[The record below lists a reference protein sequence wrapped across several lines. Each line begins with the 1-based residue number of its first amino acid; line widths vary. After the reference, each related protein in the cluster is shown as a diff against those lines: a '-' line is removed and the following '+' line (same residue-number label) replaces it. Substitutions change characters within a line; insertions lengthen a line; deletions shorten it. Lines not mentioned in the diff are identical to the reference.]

1 MLLILNAC
9 SSSLSLLGS
18 LRVSLVVVQLLAS
31 ILGNLGV
38 LRGGPLLIPL
48 LPLAKVFLFRGLIVA
63 IFPPT
68 ALALATSWWRRR
80 GTLSLCLLSRFFTQ
94 ILGRELLILFDWLWI
109 RWLRVRLLSLIPRTQ
124 LSGSFFKALA
134 NLKPP
139 LRWCLWSNRGLV
151 NWHLRDST
159 LTVTVS
165 MATVTLHDLIFII
178 QI

>member
-9 SSSLSLLGS
+9 SRSLSLLGS

-68 ALALATSWWRRR
+68 ALALATS
-80 GTLSLCLLSRFFTQ
+80 
-94 ILGRELLILFDWLWI
+94 
-109 RWLRVRLLSLIPRTQ
+109 
-124 LSGSFFKALA
+124 
-134 NLKPP
+134 
-139 LRWCLWSNRGLV
+139 
-151 NWHLRDST
+151 
-159 LTVTVS
+159 
-165 MATVTLHDLIFII
+165 
-178 QI
+178 